1 MTLWFYDM
9 SPTSAT
15 AGMTDEQRDRW
26 RHERQRRQG
35 DLLLL
40 SLVLVF
46 LIGSYIVCKHCRCR
60 RHRRHLH
67 AYPVHQHHIVRVGGY
82 SYTQLNAPASGDST
96 LFKPM
101 KREAAVLVSEM
112 EEPFLG
118 PPEYEQP
125 SYLETAPPAYAH
137 LPSAPPLSDTSED
150 SPRHF

>member
-1 MTLWFYDM
+1 MTLWYYDLL
-9 SPTSAT
+9 PTSDGEAD
-15 AGMTDEQRDRW
+15 DERMSRVQ
-26 RHERQRRQG
+26 HERQRRQG

-40 SLVLVF
+40 SLVFVF

-60 RHRRHLH
+60 RHGRRSH
-67 AYPVHQHHIVRVGGY
+67 AYPAHQHHVRVAGY
-82 SYTQLNAPASGDST
+82 RYTQLSAPASDSVGY
-96 LFKPM
+96 KQV
-101 KREAAVLVSEM
+101 KREATVLVSEM

-150 SPRHF
+150 SPRHV